1 MSTSNKGGAE
11 TTHAQHMRALDRIG
25 RTTEPIKVFDKDFFH
40 FVTTSRV
47 AEKQMVIMMD
57 ANANIRDS
65 NFTKRMQSK
74 GLTDHLSHKTKKIH
88 QLLFQWR
95 DIIDVIFL
103 SRTLVQLNGE
113 YQTFDSSPG
122 DHRGISAQM
131 QP

>member
-1 MSTSNKGGAE
+1 MDKGNDETKLGRWTWTGYRGVKGIQLSIINDCRLMSTSNKGGAE

-88 QLLFQWR
+88 QLLFQ
-95 DIIDVIFL
+95 
-103 SRTLVQLNGE
+103 
-113 YQTFDSSPG
+113 
-122 DHRGISAQM
+122 
-131 QP
+131 